1 MQGLLYWL
9 DLAGVAVFAVSGAL
23 EAARK
28 QLDLVGFLFVA
39 AVTGIGG
46 GTLRDVLLD
55 RGPVFW
61 VHEPVYLWVTSAA
74 AVATF
79 LIAPHIERRAVVLL
93 WADALGMA
101 VFCVLGARMALD
113 AGAAPEVAVLMGTM
127 TATFGGLIRDVVCT
141 ETPLLLRRE
150 IYATAAA
157 AGAAL
162 LVAAEA
168 LGAGQPLATG
178 LGLALAFAIRA
189 LALTWGLSLPVYR
202 PRPARP
208 R

>member
-1 MQGLLYWL
+1 MGGLLHWL
-9 DLAGVAVFAVSGAL
+9 DLAGVAVFAISGAL

-61 VHEPVYLWVTSAA
+61 VHEPRYLWVTSAA
-74 AVATF
+74 AVVTF
-79 LIAPHIERRAVVLL
+79 LVAPHIQRRATVLL

-101 VFCVLGARMALD
+101 VFCVLGARTALD
-113 AGAAPEVAVLMGTM
+113 AGAGPEVAVLMGTM

-141 ETPLLLRRE
+141 ETPLLLKRE

-162 LVAAEA
+162 LVAGDA
-168 LGAGQPLATG
+168 LGLPDALAMG
-178 LGLALAFAIRA
+178 LGLALAFAIRGLA
-189 LALTWGLSLPVYR
+189 LAWGLSLPVYR

>member
-1 MQGLLYWL
+1 MIALLYWL

-28 QLDLVGFLFVA
+28 QLDPVGFLFVA

-55 RGPVFW
+55 RPVFW
-61 VHEPVYLWVTSAA
+61 LHEPIYLWTTSTMAL
-74 AVATF
+74 VTF
-79 LIAPHIERRAVVLL
+79 LIAPHLQRRAVVLL

-101 VFCVLGARMALD
+101 VFCVLGARTALT
-113 AGAAPEVAVLMGTM
+113 AGAGPTVAVLMGTM

-157 AGAAL
+157 IGAAA
-162 LVAAEA
+162 LVGASA
-168 LGAGQPLATG
+168 LGLHEAAATA
-178 LGLALAFAIRA
+178 LGIALAFAIRA
-189 LALTWGLSLPVYR
+189 VALARGLSLPIYR
-202 PRPARP
+202 PRPSRP

>member
-1 MQGLLYWL
+1 MIALLYCL

-28 QLDLVGFLFVA
+28 QLDPVGFLFVA

-55 RGPVFW
+55 RPVFW
-61 VHEPVYLWVTSAA
+61 LHEPIYLWTTSTMAL
-74 AVATF
+74 VTF
-79 LIAPHIERRAVVLL
+79 LIAPHLQRRAVVLL

-101 VFCVLGARMALD
+101 VFCVLGASTALT
-113 AGAAPEVAVLMGTM
+113 AGAGPTVAVLMGTM

-141 ETPLLLRRE
+141 ETPLLLRRA

-157 AGAAL
+157 IGAAA
-162 LVAAEA
+162 LVGASA
-168 LGAGQPLATG
+168 LGLHEAAAMA
-178 LGLALAFAIRA
+178 LGMALAFAIRA
-189 LALTWGLSLPVYR
+189 VALARGLSLPIYR
-202 PRPARP
+202 PRPSRP

>member
-1 MQGLLYWL
+1 MHQLLYWL

-28 QLDLVGFLFVA
+28 QLDIVGFLFVA

-61 VHEPVYLWVTSAA
+61 VHDPVYLWVTSTAA
-74 AVATF
+74 IVTF
-79 LIAPHIERRAVVLL
+79 LIAPHLERRAIALL

-101 VFCVLGARMALD
+101 LFCVLGARTALEGG
-113 AGAAPEVAVLMGTM
+113 AGPEVAVLMGTM

-157 AGAAL
+157 SGAAM
-162 LVAAEA
+162 LV
-168 LGAGQPLATG
+168 LGHE
-178 LGLALAFAIRA
+178 LGMADPFADFLGMALAFAIRGLA
-189 LALTWGLSLPVYR
+189 LARGLSLPVYR
-202 PRPARP
+202 PRVARS

>member
-1 MQGLLYWL
+1 MTQLLYWL
-9 DLAGVAVFAVSGAL
+9 DLVGVAVFAISGAL

-28 QLDLVGFLFVA
+28 QLDPVGFLFVA

-55 RGPVFW
+55 RPLFW
-61 VHEPVYLWVTSAA
+61 LHEPIYLWTTSAMA
-74 AVATF
+74 LITF
-79 LIAPHIERRAVVLL
+79 FIAPHLQRRAVVLL

-101 VFCVLGARMALD
+101 LFCVLGARTALA
-113 AGAAPEVAVLMGTM
+113 AGTGPAVAVLMGTM

-141 ETPLLLRRE
+141 ETPLLLKRE

-157 AGAAL
+157 AGAAS
-162 LVAAEA
+162 LVVAH
-168 LGAGQPLATG
+168 G
-178 LGLALAFAIRA
+178 LGLPDAVAIALGLGTAFTIRAVALA
-189 LALTWGLSLPVYR
+189 WGLSLPIYR
-202 PRPARP
+202 PRAARP

>member
-1 MQGLLYWL
+1 VGALLLWL

-61 VHEPVYLWVTSAA
+61 VREPLYLWVTSAA

-79 LIAPHIERRAVVLL
+79 LIAPHIQRRATVLL

-101 VFCVLGARMALD
+101 VFCILGARTALD
-113 AGAAPEVAVLMGTM
+113 AGAGPEVAVLMGTM

-141 ETPLLLRRE
+141 ETPLLLKRE

-162 LVAAEA
+162 LVAGRA
-168 LGAGQPLATG
+168 LGLPDSLATG
-178 LGLALAFAIRA
+178 LGLALAFAVRA

>member
-1 MQGLLYWL
+1 MPQLLFWL
-9 DLAGVAVFAVSGAL
+9 DLTGVAVFAISGAL

-28 QLDLVGFLFVA
+28 QLDPVGFLFVA

-55 RGPVFW
+55 RPVFW
-61 VHEPVYLWVTSAA
+61 VHQPIYLWVTSAA
-74 AVATF
+74 AVVTF
-79 LIAPHIERRAVVLL
+79 FVAPHLQRRLSALL

-101 VFCVLGARMALD
+101 VFCVLGARTALD
-113 AGAAPEVAVLMGTM
+113 AGAGPAVVVLMGTM

-141 ETPLLLRRE
+141 ETPLLLKRE

-157 AGAAL
+157 AGAAA
-162 LVAAEA
+162 LVVGDA
-168 LGAGQPLATG
+168 LGLADPLATGFG
-178 LGLALAFAIRA
+178 LGLALAIRA
-189 LALTWGLSLPVYR
+189 VVLVWGLSLPTYR

-208 R
+208 RG

>member
-1 MQGLLYWL
+1 MHLLYWL
-9 DLAGVAVFAVSGAL
+9 DLTGVAVFAISGAL

-28 QLDLVGFLFVA
+28 QLDPVGFLFVA

-55 RGPVFW
+55 RPVFW
-61 VHEPVYLWVTSAA
+61 LHDPVYLWTTSAMA
-74 AVATF
+74 LLTF
-79 LIAPHIERRAVVLL
+79 FVAPHLQRRAAVLL
-93 WADALGMA
+93 WADAMGMA
-101 VFCVLGARMALD
+101 VFCVLGARTALA
-113 AGAAPEVAVLMGTM
+113 AGTGPTVAVLMGTM

-157 AGAAL
+157 VGAAA
-162 LVAAEA
+162 LVAARA
-168 LGAGQPLATG
+168 AGLSDAGATTLGVT
-178 LGLALAFAIRA
+178 LALAIRGVA
-189 LALTWGLSLPVYR
+189 LARGLSLPAYR
-202 PRPARP
+202 PRPGRP

>member
-1 MQGLLYWL
+1 MPPLLHWL
-9 DLAGVAVFAVSGAL
+9 DLLGVAVFAVSGAL

-28 QLDLVGFLFVA
+28 QLDPVGFLFVA

-55 RGPVFW
+55 RPVFW
-61 VHEPVYLWVTSAA
+61 VHQPVYLWVTSAA
-74 AVATF
+74 ALVTFFVAPR
-79 LIAPHIERRAVVLL
+79 IQSRAVVLL

-101 VFCVLGARMALD
+101 LFCALGARTALA
-113 AGAAPEVAVLMGTM
+113 AGAGFTVSVLMGTM

-141 ETPLLLRRE
+141 ETPLLLTRE

-157 AGAAL
+157 LGAAS
-162 LVAAEA
+162 LVVA
-168 LGAGQPLATG
+168 QG
-178 LGLALAFAIRA
+178 LGLPDAVATTLGVGIAFAIRA
-189 LALTWGLSLPVYR
+189 VALACGLSLPIYR